1 MSIDE
6 YLIFITVFAFFE
18 PSLLVKVL
26 FSCAGIQS
34 NFALSDNQIEQF
46 FHELNPESAND
57 QEVKYF
63 LEKWGGSDRISIKSV
78 VGLFI
83 RNNSLSGILNDIRVS
98 VINNIITDKG
108 FGKIIRR
115 KTYYNQLQERKIR
128 LDRLP
133 ITCKEQLRYSFT
145 GEPPVFH
152 TDYRALN
159 QVINISPSMII
170 LSLRGKYGYS
180 KRLLGSSVCSSSS
193 FKDTDGENIII
204 NGSEIMANSINK
216 KYRLR
221 NKAHSDAIVDD
232 GKLNSPGE
240 KNSNRSIHLP
250 ANRSKIAPYHS

>member
-6 YLIFITVFAFFE
+6 YLIFLTLFSFFE

-26 FSCAGIQS
+26 FSCVGIQS
-34 NFALSDNQIEQF
+34 NIALSDNQIQQF
-46 FHELNPESAND
+46 FHALNPDSVND

-63 LEKWGGSDRISIKSV
+63 LQKWGGSDRISIKSV

-83 RNNSLSGILNDIRVS
+83 RNNSLSGILNEIRLS
-98 VINNIITDKG
+98 IIHNIITDKEY
-108 FGKIIRR
+108 GKIIRR
-115 KTYYNQLQERKIR
+115 KTYYNQLQERKIK
-128 LDRLP
+128 LERLP
-133 ITCKEQLRYSFT
+133 VSCKEQIRYNLT

-159 QVINISPSMII
+159 QQISVNPSMII

-193 FKDTDGENIII
+193 FKETDGENIVVTAE
-204 NGSEIMANSINK
+204 NCSSISK

-221 NKAHSDAIVDD
+221 NKAHSDAIIDDSKISSPVD
-232 GKLNSPGE
+232 
-240 KNSNRSIHLP
+240 KNLARSIHIP
-250 ANRSKIAPYHS
+250 TGVSKIAPYHS